1 LTNMESLFAEQQE
14 LVSHIDA
21 ALTGLGG
28 YSNSKLRGDICCRV
42 VMDYLSN
49 HVPETH
55 RIVGP
60 NAWVAGFPT
69 EFDLAVVTS
78 DARPERFSAIYPA
91 EGVRLLIEVKQ
102 SGVFARRDEL
112 RSKLER
118 VYKDFQAVSTLHEHI
133 SWLYLTVRE
142 VTRPKKPRSIDFLA
156 LTRHVLGND
165 RVACLRDS
173 RTRELLRGEWD
184 RAVDLVV
191 GACMR

>member
-1 LTNMESLFAEQQE
+1 MGNLFAEQQE

-21 ALTGLGG
+21 ALSRLGG

-42 VMDYLSN
+42 VMDYLSK
-49 HVPETH
+49 HVPKAY

-60 NAWVAGFPT
+60 NVWVAGFPT

-78 DARPERFSAIYPA
+78 DARPKRSSAIYSA

-112 RSKLER
+112 RSKLMR
-118 VYKDFQAVSTLHEHI
+118 ICADFQAVSSVHEHI

-156 LTRHVLGND
+156 RTRDVLGND

-173 RTRELLRGEWD
+173 RTRDLLPREWD
-184 RAVDLVV
+184 RAVALVV
-191 GACMR
+191 RACMR